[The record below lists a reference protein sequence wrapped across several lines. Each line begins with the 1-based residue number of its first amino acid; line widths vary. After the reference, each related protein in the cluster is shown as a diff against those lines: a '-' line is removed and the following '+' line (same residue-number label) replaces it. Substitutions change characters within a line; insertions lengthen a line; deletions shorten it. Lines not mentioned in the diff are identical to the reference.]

1 MSGAD
6 RLPSCVLVANRGE
19 IASRI
24 IRTCRRL
31 GVGSVAVYS
40 DADRSAPHVA
50 NADRA
55 VRIGSAPAADSYL
68 NIPALIEAARSTGAD
83 AVHPGYGF
91 LSERADFAEAVTEA
105 GLSWIG
111 PPASAI
117 EALGDKVAARRLA
130 IASGVPVAEG
140 VEEDEGDA
148 ALASAIEAMGLP
160 VMIKAAAGGG
170 GRGMRLLRSA
180 DDAPDGIESAV
191 AGARREAQAAF
202 GDGRLLVERAMSE
215 GRHVEVQVLFDE
227 HGNGVH
233 LGERDCSVQ
242 RRRQKVIEESP
253 SPAVGEALREELG
266 QAALNVCRAAGYVG
280 AGTVEFMLM
289 PDGSFMFLEVNTRLQ
304 VEHPVTEMLTGLDL
318 VELQLRVAGGGAL
331 PISQQDV
338 SFDGHS
344 IETRIYA
351 EDPSRGYVPSTGR
364 LRWFD
369 ALDYRARHDVGPAT
383 GDLVTAH
390 YDPMLAKTIVHAESR
405 EAALD
410 RAAEALDGWA
420 IEGVTTNLGQLA
432 AILESEDFRG
442 GAVDIGWLDRVEL
455 PQREA
460 PADALAAAALADA
473 EAGAW
478 RSSGELTRKYLLHG
492 RVHEVRMSRTADGWS
507 ATVDDATHGPV
518 AKGRDWTAEVSPR
531 GVVVTNNERRWVFLR
546 ERRRRTGAG
555 RSRAGGANVVRA
567 PMPGTMIEVL
577 VAVGDEVEAGQTLAV
592 MEAMKIEHLLTA
604 PNAGIV
610 KAVHS
615 SAGDSV
621 DEDAVL
627 IELGATS

>member
-1 MSGAD
+1 M
-6 RLPSCVLVANRGE
+6 
-19 IASRI
+19 
-24 IRTCRRL
+24 RTCRRL
-31 GVGSVAVYS
+31 GVGTVAVYS

-50 NADRA
+50 YADRA
-55 VRIGSAPAADSYL
+55 ERIGAAPSADSYL
-68 NIPALIEAARSTGAD
+68 HIPSLLEAARSSGAD

-91 LSERADFAEAVTEA
+91 LSERADFAQAVVDA
-105 GLSWIG
+105 GLTWIG

-117 EALGDKVAARRLA
+117 EELGDKVSARRLA

-148 ALASAIEAMGLP
+148 ALSSAIEEMGLP

-170 GRGMRLLRSA
+170 GRGMRLLRTS
-180 DDAPDGIESAV
+180 DDAPDGIEAAV

-215 GRHVEVQVLFDE
+215 GRHVEVQVLFDR
-227 HGNGVH
+227 HGSGLH

-253 SPAVGEALREELG
+253 SPAVSDALREELG
-266 QAALNVCRAAGYVG
+266 RAALDVCRAAGYVG

-289 PDGSFMFLEVNTRLQ
+289 PDGAFMFLEVNTRLQ

-318 VELQLRVAGGGAL
+318 VELQLRVASGDPL
-331 PISQQDV
+331 PVTAEDV
-338 SFDGHS
+338 TFHGHA

-351 EDPSRGYVPSTGR
+351 EDPSRDYVPSTGR
-364 LRWFD
+364 LRWFE
-369 ALDYRARHDVGPAT
+369 ALDGRARHDVGPAT

-390 YDPMLAKTIVHAESR
+390 YDPMLAKTIVHAETR
-405 EAALD
+405 GEALD
-410 RAAEALDGWA
+410 RATEALDAWG

-432 AILESEDFRG
+432 SILESEDFRAG
-442 GAVDIGWLDRVEL
+442 SVDIGWLDRVEL
-455 PQREA
+455 LQREPPGA
-460 PADALAAAALADA
+460 ALAAAAVA
-473 EAGAW
+473 EAQAGAW
-478 RSSGELTRKYLLHG
+478 RSSGELARKYLLHG
-492 RVHEVRMSRTADGWS
+492 RAHDVRVSRTTDGWS
-507 ATVDDATHGPV
+507 AVVDGAEHGPV
-518 AKGRDWTAEVSPR
+518 DLDRDWTADVSPR
-531 GVVVTNNERRWVFLR
+531 GVVVRHNDQRWVFLR

-555 RSRAGGANVVRA
+555 RSRAAGANVVRA

-592 MEAMKIEHLLTA
+592 MEAMKIEHLLSA
-604 PNAGIV
+604 PNAGVV
-610 KAVHS
+610 KMVHT
-615 SAGDSV
+615 SAGASV